1 MLATENVME
10 SKKRIVIVGGVAA
23 GATAAARARRIDAE
37 CEIVLVERG
46 PYISYANCGLPY
58 FLSGDIKE
66 RSSLLL
72 QTPEGFGDK
81 YGVDVRVNTEVVE
94 VDRPGHRVRL
104 ESASGSVWLGY
115 DKLIL
120 AQGGLPIMPVI
131 PGSDWEQVFRLWT
144 VPDMDRLEA
153 ALQAGRA
160 KTAVIVGGGFIGI
173 EMAEAFAKRGL
184 RTTVVEM
191 APALMSMMDAP
202 FGRLVEEELARHGV
216 EVVTGTAVVAI
227 DPTTREAELRDGR
240 RIPADLVLFAVGVRP
255 ELELAK
261 QAGLQL
267 GATGALAVS
276 ESLVTSDP
284 DILAAGD
291 MVEVTH
297 RVHGR
302 KVRVP
307 LAGPANRQ
315 GRIAATVAAGLE
327 ATYNGV
333 LGTSIVKVVD
343 RTAGSTGLSERAALA
358 AGFDAGLAV
367 IHKEHHATYF
377 PGAKEMTLALVY
389 DRATH
394 RLLGAQA
401 FGEAGIES
409 RINTLAVA
417 LAAGQT
423 VEEIAELDLVYAP
436 PYSSANDPVN
446 LAAFVAVNDL
456 TGFSPLVTAASLRA
470 ELATEEAPLV
480 VDVRS
485 ASEWA
490 AGHVAG
496 SRHLPLDEI
505 TARASEMPRDRR
517 IVVTCRAGYRGHLA
531 LRALRGLGFTHVR
544 NLTGGFV
551 SVLQDGGFSVEVSR

>member
-1 MLATENVME
+1 ME
-10 SKKRIVIVGGVAA
+10 SKRRIVIVGGVAA
-23 GATAAARARRIDAE
+23 GATAAARARRVDAA
-37 CEIVLVERG
+37 CEIVLIERG

-58 FLSGDIKE
+58 FLSGDIAE

-72 QTPEGFGDK
+72 QTPEGFGRK
-81 YGVDVRVNTEVVE
+81 YGVDVRVLTEVVE
-94 VDRPGHRVRL
+94 IDRAARRVRL
-104 ESASGSVWLGY
+104 TGPEGERWLGY

-120 AQGGLPIMPVI
+120 AQGGLPIMPAV
-131 PGSDWEQVFRLWT
+131 PGSDWSQVFRLWT
-144 VPDMDRLEA
+144 VPDMDRLA
-153 ALQAGRA
+153 GALQRGDA
-160 KTAVIVGGGFIGI
+160 KRAVIVGGGFIGI
-173 EMAEAFAKRGL
+173 EMAEAFARRGL
-184 RTTVVEM
+184 ATTVVEM
-191 APALMSMMDAP
+191 APSLMSMMDAP
-202 FGRLVEEELARHGV
+202 FGGLVEAELARHGV
-216 EVVTGTAVVAI
+216 SVETGAAVVAI
-227 DPTTREAELRDGR
+227 HAAEREVELKDGR
-240 RIPADLVLFAVGVRP
+240 RLPADLVLFAVGVRP

-261 QAGLQL
+261 QAGLTL
-267 GATGALAVS
+267 GATGALAVN
-276 ESLVTSDP
+276 ERLETSDP

-315 GRIAATVAAGLE
+315 GRLAATVAAGGHARYE
-327 ATYNGV
+327 GV
-333 LGTSIVKVVD
+333 LGTSIVKVME
-343 RTAGSTGLSERAALA
+343 RTAGATGLSERAALA

-367 IHKEHHATYF
+367 VHKEHHATYY

-409 RINTLAVA
+409 RINALAVA

-423 VEEIAELDLVYAP
+423 VEQVAELDLVYAP

-456 TGFSPLVTAASLRA
+456 TGFSPLVTAAALRA
-470 ELATEEAPLV
+470 ELAGPDAPLV

-490 AGHVAG
+490 AGHLAG
-496 SRHLPLDEI
+496 SRHLPLDEVS
-505 TARASEMPRDRR
+505 ARASELPRDGR

-531 LRALRGLGFTHVR
+531 LRALRGLGFGQVR

-551 SVLQDGGFSVEVSR
+551 SLLQDGGFSVEVGR

>member
-1 MLATENVME
+1 
-10 SKKRIVIVGGVAA
+10 
-23 GATAAARARRIDAE
+23 
-37 CEIVLVERG
+37 
-46 PYISYANCGLPY
+46 
-58 FLSGDIKE
+58 
-66 RSSLLL
+66 
-72 QTPEGFGDK
+72 
-81 YGVDVRVNTEVVE
+81 
-94 VDRPGHRVRL
+94 
-104 ESASGSVWLGY
+104 
-115 DKLIL
+115 
-120 AQGGLPIMPVI
+120 
-131 PGSDWEQVFRLWT
+131 
-144 VPDMDRLEA
+144 MDRLEA

-173 EMAEAFAKRGL
+173 EMAEAFAARGL

-227 DPTTREAELRDGR
+227 DPEKHEAELRDGR

-267 GATGALAVS
+267 GETGALAVS

-470 ELATEEAPLV
+470 ELATEAAPLV

-490 AGHVAG
+490 AGHVTG
-496 SRHLPLDEI
+496 SRHLPLDEMI
-505 TARASEMPRDRR
+505 ARASELPRDRR

-531 LRALRGLGFTHVR
+531 LRTLRGLGFEHVR

-551 SVLQDGGFSVEVSR
+551 SVVQDGGFAVEVSR

>member
-1 MLATENVME
+1 MHHADATMK
-10 SKKRIVIVGGVAA
+10 SSKRIVIVGGVAA
-23 GATAAARARRIDAE
+23 GATAAARARRIDAD

-58 FLSGDIKE
+58 FLSGDIAE

-72 QTPEGFGDK
+72 QTPDGFGKK
-81 YGVDVRVNTEVVE
+81 YGVDVRVETEVVE
-94 VDRPGHRVRL
+94 IDRAGRRVRL
-104 ESASGSVWLGY
+104 VSEAGEVWLGY

-120 AQGGLPIMPVI
+120 AQGGLPILPVI
-131 PGSDWEQVFRLWT
+131 PGSDWEEVYRLWT

-153 ALQAGRA
+153 KLESGTA
-160 KTAVIVGGGFIGI
+160 KQAVIVGGGFIGI

-216 EVVTGTAVVAI
+216 EVVTGAAVVAI
-227 DPTTREAELRDGR
+227 DPAKHEVELRDGR
-240 RIPADLVLFAVGVRP
+240 RIAADLVLFAVGVRP

-261 QAGLQL
+261 QAGLEL

-276 ESLVTSDP
+276 DSLVTSDP

-291 MVEVTH
+291 MVEVAH

-327 ATYNGV
+327 ANYNGV
-333 LGTSIVKVVD
+333 LGTSIVKVMD

-358 AGFDAGLAV
+358 AGFDAALAV

-417 LAAGQT
+417 LTAGQT
-423 VEEIAELDLVYAP
+423 VEQIAELDLVYAP

-456 TGFSPLVTAASLRA
+456 TGFSPLVTAAALHA
-470 ELATEEAPLV
+470 ELHSAEPPLL
-480 VDVRS
+480 VDVRT
-485 ASEWA
+485 AAEWS
-490 AGHVAG
+490 AGHVVG
-496 SRHLPLDEI
+496 SLHMPLD
-505 TARASEMPRDRR
+505 ALLSRASELPRDRR

-531 LRALRGLGFTHVR
+531 LRTLRGLGFEQVR

-551 SVLQDGGFSVEVSR
+551 SLLQDGGFSVEVSR